1 MSDEELEPE
10 EAEVIP
16 YEEQKE
22 MFRSAF
28 KQFLNGT
35 YEEYDLMEEHMGEVI
50 IEELEDFIDGTVVF
64 DSDINL
70 DDIEDESESD

>member
-10 EAEVIP
+10 EPEVIP

-50 IEELEDFIDGTVVF
+50 VEELEDFIDGTVVF
-64 DSDINL
+64 DSEINL
-70 DDIEDESESD
+70 DDLEDESDSD